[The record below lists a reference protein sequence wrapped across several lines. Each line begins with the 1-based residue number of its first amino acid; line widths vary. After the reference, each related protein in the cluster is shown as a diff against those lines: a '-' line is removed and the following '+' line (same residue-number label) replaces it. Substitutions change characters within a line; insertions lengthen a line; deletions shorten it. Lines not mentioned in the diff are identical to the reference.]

1 MLMRYLALGVGVALA
16 SAALAQ
22 GDQAPRP
29 QPPPLGS
36 PDKSDDVPRPDDLLP
51 PKSGRPFAPREER
64 ESQPGRPI
72 APREERESQPGR
84 PSAPPEPRG
93 SPPGLP
99 RPSERWGAV
108 AYTADGAFGAAYG
121 IDTKDNAE
129 RLAIDECQRES
140 TDKQDCGRGVVA
152 RQDTWFHIQF
162 CRRGGDWTTQITSRP
177 TLAETTQAAAQYAR
191 TSKYGADGCHMVPNG
206 LFHSGGIHTKM

>member
-1 MLMRYLALGVGVALA
+1 MLMRYLAFGVGVVLA

-51 PKSGRPFAPREER
+51 PKS
-64 ESQPGRPI
+64 
-72 APREERESQPGR
+72 GR

-129 RLAIDECQRES
+129 RLAVDECQRES
-140 TDKQDCGRGVVA
+140 TDKQDCARGVVA
-152 RQDTWFHIQF
+152 RQDSWFHIQF

-206 LFHSGGIHTKM
+206 LFHSGGMHTKM